1 MTINGETRPLDV
13 PPMMYQGQILVPVR
27 VISEGM
33 GAYVQ
38 WVPIAASSWCVT

>member
-1 MTINGETRPLDV
+1 M
-13 PPMMYQGQILVPVR
+13 ILVPVR

-38 WVPIAASSWCVT
+38 WVPDRRIVVATADRGATAATAATPGEL